1 MKLNIHYL
9 AMLKKGKKYVYIIE
23 GEGLDNIIYQIQ
35 FPIIEWKAFNIIIL
49 EIVFIDHIKVV
60 LKQI

>member
-9 AMLKKGKKYVYIIE
+9 AMLKKGKKCVYIIE
-23 GEGLDNIIYQIQ
+23 GEELDIITYQIQ
-35 FPIIEWKAFNIIIL
+35 FPIIEWKAFNIIMF
-49 EIVFIDHIKVV
+49 EIVFIDHIKVD